1 MNSWKY
7 ANEMKRLNPI
17 DDDFFRKMA
26 EDKDFCQEIL
36 QVVMEDRNLI
46 VEELVAQNS
55 IKNLQGRSVIL
66 DAFCK
71 ISDGSY
77 WNIEVQK
84 ADDDNHLRR
93 VRYNSS
99 CITANVTSTGTK
111 FEEVPDVCV
120 IFISK
125 TDIFKGN
132 CVVYHVDSVVRETG
146 QVIEGGWKRIFV
158 NTKVKDKS
166 DVAELM
172 SLFTD
177 SDVYNDKKFPKV
189 SARKRWFKENQEGE
203 KQMSDIVRAIVE
215 KEREEAVR
223 EHAIESVKLFY
234 KNGVTLE
241 PVLIALSNSLPEEKI
256 REIYEECQKES
267 GKL

>member
-1 MNSWKY
+1 M
-7 ANEMKRLNPI
+7 
-17 DDDFFRKMA
+17 
-26 EDKDFCQEIL
+26 
-36 QVVMEDRNLI
+36 
-46 VEELVAQNS
+46 
-55 IKNLQGRSVIL
+55 
-66 DAFCK
+66 
-71 ISDGSY
+71 
-77 WNIEVQK
+77 
-84 ADDDNHLRR
+84 
-93 VRYNSS
+93 
-99 CITANVTSTGTK
+99 
-111 FEEVPDVCV
+111 
-120 IFISK
+120 
-125 TDIFKGN
+125 
-132 CVVYHVDSVVRETG
+132 RETG
-146 QVIEGGWKRIFV
+146 QVIEDGWKRIFV